1 MSYENYFNSLKE
13 GEEAMSEAEY
23 NAALSPKKQNK
34 LTVLVQAWNVNGG
47 ELNNLAIEADRYNSL
62 DVLQEAKKAYLQAVI
77 DEDEQS
83 DFDPVLQWE
92 NDDCQIVGLI
102 DGHPITVTGI
112 GLSDYLLAEF
122 LEHARKG
129 AAINAK
135 DEN

>member
-1 MSYENYFNSLKE
+1 MSYENYFNSLAS
-13 GEEAMSEAEY
+13 GEVALSEADY

-102 DGHPITVTGI
+102 DGHPATITGI
-112 GLSDYLLAEF
+112 GIDTHFMMECLARVVSHEQ
-122 LEHARKG
+122 
-129 AAINAK
+129 
-135 DEN
+135 D

>member
-1 MSYENYFNSLKE
+1 MSD
-13 GEEAMSEAEY
+13 
-23 NAALSPKKQNK
+23 K

-47 ELNNLAIEADRYNSL
+47 ELNNLAIEADRFNSI
-62 DVLQEAKKAYLQAVI
+62 DILQEAQKAYLTAVV
-77 DEDEQS
+77 DADEQS

-102 DGHPITVTGI
+102 DGHPVTVTGI
-112 GLSDYLLAEF
+112 GLNDYLLAEF

-135 DEN
+135 AEN

>member
-1 MSYENYFNSLKE
+1 MSD
-13 GEEAMSEAEY
+13 
-23 NAALSPKKQNK
+23 K

-47 ELNNLAIEADRYNSL
+47 ELNNLAIEADRFNSI
-62 DVLQEAKKAYLQAVI
+62 DILQEAQKAYLTAVVDDDDLI
-77 DEDEQS
+77 AFNHVE
-83 DFDPVLQWE
+83 QWE

-135 DEN
+135 AEN